1 MRTERC
7 HPITI
12 LLVEDNPDHAELT
25 QRALESGHVVN
36 EIIWLKDGEEAL
48 DFLYR
53 RGAWAGRGDQ
63 HPGLILLD
71 VKLPKVDGHKVLRQ
85 IKDDPE
91 LQRIPVVML
100 TTSERDDEVGD
111 AYRSGANSWVTK
123 PVQFTE
129 FMEKVKAVKLY
140 WTLTNRLPD

>member
-1 MRTERC
+1 MSTER
-7 HPITI
+7 HAPITI

-25 QRALESGHVVN
+25 QRALEAGNVVN
-36 EIIWLKDGEEAL
+36 RIVWVQDGEEAL

-53 RGAWAGRGDQ
+53 RGAWAGGAPR
-63 HPGLILLD
+63 PGLILLD
-71 VKLPKVDGHKVLRQ
+71 VKLPKVDGRKVLGR
-85 IKDDPE
+85 IKEDPD

-100 TTSERDDEVGD
+100 TTSEREDEVSD

-129 FMEKVKAVKLY
+129 FMEKVKALKLY
-140 WTLTNRLPD
+140 WMLTNRLPD